1 MKNIVGETKVA
12 VDVINRKQ
20 ILNIVKGIVKP
31 NNLNSFKKFGGTLEL
46 TDQRERYLL
55 VKLD

>member
-1 MKNIVGETKVA
+1 MKDIAVETKA
-12 VDVINRKQ
+12 AGDVINRKQ

-46 TDQRERYLL
+46 TDQREIYLL
-55 VKLD
+55 IKLD